1 MAKKLKRNLTSV
13 RDDIIICAIWWHR
26 LPACA
31 KIQSQESSRKLPET
45 ESRNNAT
52 DSRQK
57 REISS

>member
-1 MAKKLKRNLTSV
+1 MAKKLKRNLTSA

-45 ESRNNAT
+45 EARHNRDGFAT
-52 DSRQK
+52 
-57 REISS
+57 